1 MTAAQDFL
9 RNAATK
15 SADLV
20 HRQILRRGIDHYDA
34 AVSSGRARFLDWQ
47 AAREKCQNIKREAVN
62 HLDRYLEE
70 FELRVKARG
79 GHVFWAENA
88 EEARR
93 YIVDLTANRGV
104 RTIAKSKSM
113 VAEEIH
119 LAPALEKQGI
129 QVFETDLGEFI
140 VQLRNEPPYHIVTP
154 AMHLTRK
161 DIAALVGSSRVDLQA
176 CKLEYSIVSPK

>member
-34 AVSSGRARFLDWQ
+34 AVRNGRARFLDWQ
-47 AAREKCQNIKREAVN
+47 AAREKCQSIKRDAVN

-70 FELRVKARG
+70 FEQHVKERG

-93 YIVDLTANRGV
+93 YILDLAASRGV
-104 RTIAKSKSM
+104 RTIVKSKSM
-113 VAEEIH
+113 VAEEIR
-119 LAPALEKQGI
+119 LAAALEKQG
-129 QVFETDLGEFI
+129 
-140 VQLRNEPPYHIVTP
+140 
-154 AMHLTRK
+154 
-161 DIAALVGSSRVDLQA
+161 
-176 CKLEYSIVSPK
+176 